1 MKITLRILKW
11 LALSIL
17 GLVLLVFLLLAFEN
31 GAQSVEL
38 SAADKKAI
46 QAPKAYDPTV
56 AASC

>member
-38 SAADKKAI
+38 SASDKKAI